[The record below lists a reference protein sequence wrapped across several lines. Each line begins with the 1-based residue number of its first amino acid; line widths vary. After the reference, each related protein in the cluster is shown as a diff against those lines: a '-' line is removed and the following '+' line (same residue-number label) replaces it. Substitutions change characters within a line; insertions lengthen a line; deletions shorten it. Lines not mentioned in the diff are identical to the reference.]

1 MEHGEHVK
9 APRLFWMC
17 ICLFTCDN
25 FSVAA
30 TSLVQKTNGCSCLGK
45 CEIDLRRHGIGNE
58 LKRCDQAY
66 EVVCRSL
73 SVLETKWDEIW
84 WSPVT
89 NRWDGTGCLIRSD
102 QIWQDLVMRC
112 EEMWRDVKCD
122 GIRCEVCEV
131 KVTEKSSYAGPRPR
145 IRCGGADLCA
155 EAVGGPTSP
164 TYFEELVFS
173 SPRYF
178 EESSLS

>member
-1 MEHGEHVK
+1 
-9 APRLFWMC
+9 MC

-73 SVLETKWDEIW
+73 SVLETK
-84 WSPVT
+84 
-89 NRWDGTGCLIRSD
+89 
-102 QIWQDLVMRC
+102 
-112 EEMWRDVKCD
+112 
-122 GIRCEVCEV
+122 
-131 KVTEKSSYAGPRPR
+131 
-145 IRCGGADLCA
+145 
-155 EAVGGPTSP
+155 
-164 TYFEELVFS
+164 
-173 SPRYF
+173 
-178 EESSLS
+178 